1 MRDSQNILI
10 VGDLD
15 SADSSPIRDWLRA
28 HAPLP
33 DIRRAVDLRDVRRIK
48 DAGDWLP
55 DLVLVCQSWSDQ
67 FSAVDANA
75 LVAWFPLARLVCCHG
90 PWCESD
96 GRTRTQWPLAVR
108 VPVSLAPARL
118 DLEIDLPLTATR
130 ADVFGATRGAAKFPD
145 LSGIFVAIDSHD
157 RPLADCWRSWVEVA
171 GGSVVD
177 QPTKR
182 TVVLFDADPW
192 LWRKARLNDLNESA
206 GIVAMVGFRGRDI
219 ENELAGCVIVDKLA
233 SAEVVLERI
242 ATLGSATVQ
251 LHHPQVAE

>member
-1 MRDSQNILI
+1 MRDSHNILI

-15 SADSSPIRDWLRA
+15 SADALPLRDWLRA
-28 HAPLP
+28 HTPP
-33 DIRRAVDLRDVRRIK
+33 PNVRRAADLREVRRIK
-48 DAGDWLP
+48 DGGDWLP

-108 VPVSLAPARL
+108 VRASLAPARL

-130 ADVFGATRGAAKFPD
+130 ADVFGATRGAVKLPD
-145 LSGIFVAIDSHD
+145 LSGIFVAIDSQD
-157 RPLADCWRSWVEVA
+157 RPLAACWRSWVEVA
-171 GGSVVD
+171 GGSVVS
-177 QPTKR
+177 QPSKE

-192 LWRKARLNDLNESA
+192 PWRKARLTELQACA
-206 GIVAMVGFRGRDI
+206 GIVALVGFRGRAV
-219 ENELAGCVIVDKLA
+219 ESELAKCEIVDKFA
-233 SAEVVLERI
+233 AAEVVLERI
-242 ATLGSATVQ
+242 AAISSATVQ